1 MKGTGKLTGQLS
13 EVTVVY
19 LASPQRHLHPSLH
32 VSRRSFS
39 HSIANIITHDVNM
52 LKKIMGLNSNGT
64 TLTFVFPFQL
74 VVFFKLFKNLS
85 LVVPLNSFMHSN

>member
-32 VSRRSFS
+32 VSRRSLS

-52 LKKIMGLNSNGT
+52 LKNHGIEFKWHHFDICFSISACG
-64 TLTFVFPFQL
+64 
-74 VVFFKLFKNLS
+74 FFKLFKNLS

>member
-52 LKKIMGLNSNGT
+52 LKNHGIEFKWHHFDICFSISACGFLNC
-64 TLTFVFPFQL
+64 LRIC
-74 VVFFKLFKNLS
+74 
-85 LVVPLNSFMHSN
+85 HSWCH